1 MGQCCPT
8 LNVEAVVSTRYS
20 VNDEISDLL
29 KQTFPLLALNRG
41 SCSHN
46 KISNHMLFV
55 AHSDEGGGNPRSR
68 ARKLNGAF
76 CVIRCSQLLS
86 NHLWQA
92 LCESSLIKRCA
103 ADDGDPSSFRGLEDR
118 EHLFVEGLVLQAS
131 GLWHGQV
138 EGQLNKTEW
147 VPLAAH
153 LARHGYNLLQADG
166 FALRVGQAE
175 GVPCSASVK
184 AYLVGLHHF
193 LQCGECVAQAMPK
206 ICRAHACS

>member
-8 LNVEAVVSTRYS
+8 LSVEAVASTRYS

-41 SCSHN
+41 LCSHN

-55 AHSDEGGGNPRSR
+55 AHPDEGGGNPWSR

-76 CVIRCSQLLS
+76 CVIRCSQLAS
-86 NHLWQA
+86 NYFRQA

-103 ADDGDPSSFRGLEDR
+103 ADDGDPSSFRGFKDR
-118 EHLFVEGLVLQAS
+118 EHLFVEGLVLQGS

-138 EGQLNKTEW
+138 EGQLNKTK
-147 VPLAAH
+147 VVSIAAH
-153 LARHGYNLLQADG
+153 LTRHGYNVLQADG
-166 FALRVGQAE
+166 FPLRVGQTE
-175 GVPCSASVK
+175 GIPGSAPVK
-184 AYLVGLHHF
+184 AYLVGLYHF
-193 LQCGECVAQAMPK
+193 FQRGECLAPAMPE